1 MLTASKLEQIIELE
15 NNLKGQYQVKIDAQT
30 AQIASLVKEREVEE
44 AVTLKV
50 KEDQQAVIAKQL
62 EQITTLSKEASASKR
77 VEQLHRELTSRAE
90 KMQNEITEQKKRV
103 KTLQKDLATEREEL
117 KALKQFDPAKMKKNL
132 DAAKKKAAEKQ
143 TANDLMQKT
152 LSKTKTE
159 KGELEQKV
167 KELEEK
173 LAAFEEA
180 EEAKEETKVE
190 TKVETEAVAA

>member
-30 AQIASLVKEREVEE
+30 VQIASLVKEREDQE
-44 AVTLKV
+44 AVTLKE
-50 KEDQQAVIAKQL
+50 KDEQKAIIAKQL
-62 EQITTLSKEASASKR
+62 EQITTLSKDASAAKR

-90 KMQNEITEQKKRV
+90 KMQKEITEQKKRM
-103 KTLQKDLATEREEL
+103 KSLQKDLSTEREEL

-152 LSKTKTE
+152 LGKTKTE
-159 KGELEQKV
+159 KGELEQTV
-167 KELEEK
+167 KELEVK

-180 EEAKEETKVE
+180 EEETKE
-190 TKVETEAVAA
+190 ETEAVAA

>member
-62 EQITTLSKEASASKR
+62 EQITTLSKEASAAKR

-103 KTLQKDLATEREEL
+103 KSLQKDLSTEREEL

-143 TANDLMQKT
+143 AANDLMQKT

-167 KELEEK
+167 KELEDK
-173 LAAFEEA
+173 LAPFEEA
-180 EEAKEETKVE
+180 EEETKE
-190 TKVETEAVAA
+190 ETEAVAA

>member
-30 AQIASLVKEREVEE
+30 AQIASLVKEREEQE
-44 AVTLKV
+44 AVTLKE
-50 KEDQQAVIAKQL
+50 KEDQRATIAKQL
-62 EQITTLSKEASASKR
+62 EQITSLSKDASAAKR

-103 KTLQKDLATEREEL
+103 KSLQKDLSTEREEL

-152 LSKTKTE
+152 LSKIKTE

-167 KELEEK
+167 KELEAK
-173 LAAFEEA
+173 LAAFEET
-180 EEAKEETKVE
+180 EEDTKE
-190 TKVETEAVAA
+190 ETEAVAA

>member
-30 AQIASLVKEREVEE
+30 AQIASLVKEREEQE
-44 AVTLKV
+44 AITLKE
-50 KEDQQAVIAKQL
+50 KEDQQATIAKQL
-62 EQITTLSKEASASKR
+62 EQITTLSKDASAAKR

-103 KTLQKDLATEREEL
+103 KSLQKDLATEREEL

-143 TANDLMQKT
+143 AANDLMQKT

-167 KELEEK
+167 KELEDK

-180 EEAKEETKVE
+180 EEETNE
-190 TKVETEAVAA
+190 ETEAVAA

>member
-1 MLTASKLEQIIELE
+1 MLTARKLEQIIELE

-103 KTLQKDLATEREEL
+103 KSLQKDLATEREEL

-180 EEAKEETKVE
+180 EEVEKVEEETKE
-190 TKVETEAVAA
+190 ETEAVAA